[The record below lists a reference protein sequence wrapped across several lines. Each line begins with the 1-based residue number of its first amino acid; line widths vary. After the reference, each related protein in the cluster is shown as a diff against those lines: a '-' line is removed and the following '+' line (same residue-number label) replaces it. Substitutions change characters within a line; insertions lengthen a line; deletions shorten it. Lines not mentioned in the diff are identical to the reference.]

1 MLNSDDSSAAGRIPL
16 VLNESAVESG
26 ILMLYIENN
35 DTLTITVKLPEL
47 DEIIQR
53 VILDTKKFPS
63 TVHTL
68 IRDVRNMLK
77 AKSIEELIINEIGFQ
92 IGNALNQEENY
103 KLLKNIEARSK
114 HDRL

>member
-1 MLNSDDSSAAGRIPL
+1 MLNSDDSSATGRIPL

-47 DEIIQR
+47 DEFIQR

-63 TVHTL
+63 TVQYTNKGCEEHVEGKEY
-68 IRDVRNMLK
+68 RGGNNQRNWLP
-77 AKSIEELIINEIGFQ
+77 N
-92 IGNALNQEENY
+92 
-103 KLLKNIEARSK
+103 R
-114 HDRL
+114 